1 LQLSL
6 LAFLFACPALAQ
18 QSPEWEFFGG
28 YSFERSAVRE
38 YFKSTPTIYTF
49 REQYVNMNG
58 WDVSL
63 TENLNHWFG
72 GTLQATGH
80 YKTPVASGVTN
91 HVHSHSIMYGP
102 RFSHRMS
109 AATPYAHILVGVTN
123 ASVTVSPGPHASETA
138 FTMGL
143 GGGLDLNVA
152 NKFSIRALQVQYSP
166 FNPIVTK
173 ENKFQASAGVVF
185 YAGKTK

>member
-6 LAFLFACPALAQ
+6 LALLFASPALAQ
-18 QSPEWEFFGG
+18 QGPEWEFFGG
-28 YSFERSAVRE
+28 YSFERSVVRE

-49 REQYVNMNG
+49 RERY
-58 WDVSL
+58 
-63 TENLNHWFG
+63 ENLNGWEASITENINRWFG
-72 GTLQATGH
+72 GTFQATGH

-91 HVHSHSIMYGP
+91 HVRSHSFMYGP
-102 RFSHRMS
+102 RFSHRTRW
-109 AATPYAHILVGVTN
+109 ATPYLHILVGVTN
-123 ASVTVSPGPHASETA
+123 ASVTVSPGPHASETG

-143 GGGLDLNVA
+143 GGGLDLNLGK
-152 NKFSIRALQVQYSP
+152 NFSVRALQVQYSP
-166 FNPIVTK
+166 MNPIVSK